1 MRAGGDDLLRVVR
14 GACCWAIVDAARV
27 GLSLSREV
35 CCDCETVIRDPG
47 MGPWFRGCAPLPRGG
62 YVGLCGHG
70 GHACCVSALI
80 GSRCENSWRDT
91 ACIGRKICTH
101 AWLAPAHRQLQR
113 HAESTAFSA
122 ACSPTVRTWLCSLP
136 RTVGRPE
143 PPQGGVCSGFHGF
156 ERPSDLLVNRRKRG
170 ALAATGAMTDG
181 LGAAALLQLARMLAA
196 ASSEAAA
203 AAQSDL
209 CATLT
214 PWYSPSLQC
223 TASYSM
229 ACSVRVWWNAAY
241 TAQIVVKQW
250 PQ

>member
-1 MRAGGDDLLRVVR
+1 MD
-14 GACCWAIVDAARV
+14 
-27 GLSLSREV
+27 SSREK
-35 CCDCETVIRDPG
+35 CQ
-47 MGPWFRGCAPLPRGG
+47 
-62 YVGLCGHG
+62 
-70 GHACCVSALI
+70 
-80 GSRCENSWRDT
+80 
-91 ACIGRKICTH
+91 RKG
-101 AWLAPAHRQLQR
+101 
-113 HAESTAFSA
+113 ESTALSA
-122 ACSPTVRTWLCSLP
+122 ACSPTVCTWLCSLP

-196 ASSEAAA
+196 ASSEAA
-203 AAQSDL
+203 QSDL

-229 ACSVRVWWNAAY
+229 ACSVWLWWNAAY
-241 TAQIVVKQW
+241 TAQIVVEQ
-250 PQ
+250 